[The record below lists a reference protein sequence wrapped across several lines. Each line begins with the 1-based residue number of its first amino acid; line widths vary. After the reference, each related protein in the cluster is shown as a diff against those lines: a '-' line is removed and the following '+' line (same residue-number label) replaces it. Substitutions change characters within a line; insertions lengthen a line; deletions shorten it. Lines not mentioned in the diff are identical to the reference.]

1 MVGALHTGRP
11 TMDIDDLS
19 NLNHR
24 KRLFW
29 LFQFLFW
36 SAHSAVYIFNHP
48 QVLTHIVN
56 ILAHSLSILMGF
68 SLSMGLR
75 QLYRSQRCNQFSP
88 GALISVIVLY
98 SIFCGLVNGFLDRM
112 IGYLSF
118 GGGLYPLHFLNS
130 VTLVNLLWGYSYKFL
145 AWSALY
151 VGFTIYEEWMVQRRR
166 TERADALAQRAQ
178 LAMLRYQ
185 LNPHFFFNTL
195 SSILSLISRDARKAE
210 DIVIKISE
218 FMRYSLLS
226 EDQQLVPLIREI
238 EIIRHYLDIEKVR
251 YGDKLDVITLIDPK
265 AEEYPVPI
273 LLVHSLVDNAVKH
286 GMETSALPLRI
297 RIKAELVNESLAV
310 EVENSGTW
318 IEHQR
323 RSDGSSTGTGL
334 ENTRRRLEHFY
345 PGRHVFEI
353 LKETGMV
360 RIRILLKEQFT

>member
-1 MVGALHTGRP
+1 
-11 TMDIDDLS
+11 MDIDDLT

-36 SAHSAVYIFNHP
+36 SAHSAIYIFNYP
-48 QVLTHIVN
+48 QVLTHPLN
-56 ILAHSLSILMGF
+56 ILAHTLSILGGF

-75 QLYRSQRCNQFSP
+75 QLYKTRRCYRFSP

-98 SIFCGLVNGFLDRM
+98 SMFCGLVNGYIDRI

-118 GGGLYPLHFLNS
+118 GSGLYPLHFLNS
-130 VTLVNLLWGYSYKFL
+130 VTFVNLLWGYGYKFL

-151 VGFTIYEEWMVQRRR
+151 MGIKIYEEWVSQRQK
-166 TERADALAQRAQ
+166 TAQAAALAQSAQ

-195 SSILSLISRDARKAE
+195 SSVLSLISRDAKKAE
-210 DIVIKISE
+210 EIVIKIAE

-226 EDQQLVPLIREI
+226 EDQQLVPLAREI

-251 YGDKLDVITLIDPK
+251 FGEKLDVITIIDPK
-265 AEEYPVPI
+265 AEDYPVPI
-273 LLVHSLVDNAVKH
+273 LLIHSLVDNAVKH
-286 GMETSALPLRI
+286 GMETSTLPLRI
-297 RIKAELVNESLAV
+297 RIKAGIVNERLTV
-310 EVENSGTW
+310 EIENTGVWVEPKHTTG
-318 IEHQR
+318 
-323 RSDGSSTGTGL
+323 RSNTGTGL

-345 PGRHVFEI
+345 PGNHSFDI
-353 LKETGMV
+353 LKEPGTV
-360 RIRILLKEQFT
+360 RARIILKK